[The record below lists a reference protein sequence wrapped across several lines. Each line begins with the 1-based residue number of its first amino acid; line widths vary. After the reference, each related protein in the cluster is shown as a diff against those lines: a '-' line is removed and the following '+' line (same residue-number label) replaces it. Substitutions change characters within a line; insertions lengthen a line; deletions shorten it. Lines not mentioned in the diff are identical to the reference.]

1 MTGAQLPRRV
11 VLMLPLRL
19 VLMLL
24 LGVVLGGC
32 GSKGPQPVKLV
43 DFKPSAKPV
52 VAWQVNVGDA
62 GHYIFT
68 PAIVGNSVFAASN
81 RGNLVRLNAANGK
94 TLWRLDTK
102 AALSGGVGVSE
113 NMVLVGTSKGS
124 VLAYDLEGKP
134 LWQSRVS
141 SEVLSAPQAAGE
153 FVVVRSGDSRI
164 FGLDARDGSR
174 RWEYQTTPPPL
185 TLRSNP
191 GVIIVEGF
199 VIAGMPAGKLVV
211 LNLTN
216 GGLVWETVVAAP
228 KGDNEL
234 ERITDIAGPPLVET
248 GRVCAATFQGRAAC
262 YETQKGGQLWARPAS
277 SVGSLAADDL
287 SVYLS
292 EDNGSVVALDRNSGA
307 SVWKQDKLSYRNL
320 SAPLA
325 TRDYVVVGDFEGQVH
340 FLKFEDGSFV
350 ARIATD
356 GGGIAAAPRLIEDN
370 KVLVQTRK
378 GGIYAIAIKK

>member
-1 MTGAQLPRRV
+1 MTGISLRFAV
-11 VLMLPLRL
+11 V
-19 VLMLL
+19 LL
-24 LGVVLGGC
+24 LGFALGGC

-43 DFKPSAKPV
+43 DFKPSAKLA
-52 VAWQVNVGDA
+52 VAWKVSIGDA
-62 GHYIFT
+62 GRYVFT
-68 PAIVGNSVFAASN
+68 PAISGDSVYAAGN
-81 RGNLVRLNAANGK
+81 RGDLLRINAANGK
-94 TLWRLDTK
+94 TLWRVDTK
-102 AALSGGVGVSE
+102 APLSGGVGVGE

-124 VLAYDLEGKP
+124 VLAYDIEGKS
-134 LWQSRVS
+134 LWQSKVS

-185 TLRSNP
+185 TLRANP
-191 GVIIVEGF
+191 GVIIVDNL

-211 LNLTN
+211 LNITN

-234 ERITDIAGPPLVET
+234 ERITDISGSPLVEP

-292 EDNGSVVALDRNSGA
+292 EDTGSVVALDRNTGA
-307 SVWKQDKLSYRNL
+307 SVWKQDKLAYRNL

-325 TRDYVVVGDFEGQVH
+325 TKDYVVVGDYEGQLH
-340 FLKFEDGSFV
+340 FLKFEDGSFA

-356 GGGIAAAPRLIEDN
+356 GGGVAAAPKSIGDL
-370 KVLVQTRK
+370 VLVQTRK
-378 GGIYAIAIKK
+378 GGLFAISIKK

>member
-1 MTGAQLPRRV
+1 MTGIILRFAV
-11 VLMLPLRL
+11 VA
-19 VLMLL
+19 L
-24 LGVVLGGC
+24 LGVALGGC

-43 DFKPSAKPV
+43 DFKPSAKLA
-52 VAWQVNVGDA
+52 VAWKVSISGASRYV
-62 GHYIFT
+62 FT
-68 PAIVGNSVFAASN
+68 PAISGDSVYAAGNNGDLLRINS
-81 RGNLVRLNAANGK
+81 ANGK
-94 TLWRLDTK
+94 TLWRVDTK
-102 AALSGGVGVSE
+102 APLSGGVGVGE

-124 VLAYDLEGKP
+124 VLAYDIEGKP
-134 LWQSRVS
+134 LWQSKVS

-185 TLRSNP
+185 TLRANP
-191 GVIIVEGF
+191 GVIIVDNL

-211 LNLTN
+211 LNITN

-234 ERITDIAGPPLVET
+234 ERITDISGPPLVEP

-277 SVGSLAADDL
+277 SIGSLAADDL

-292 EDNGSVVALDRNSGA
+292 EDTGSVVALDRNTGA
-307 SVWKQDKLSYRNL
+307 SVWKQDKLAYRNL

-325 TRDYVVVGDFEGQVH
+325 TKDYVVVGDYEGQLH
-340 FLKFEDGSFV
+340 FLKFEDGSFA

-356 GGGIAAAPRLIEDN
+356 GGGVAAAPKSIGDLI
-370 KVLVQTRK
+370 LVQTRK
-378 GGIYAIAIKK
+378 GGLFAISIKK

>member
-1 MTGAQLPRRV
+1 MTGMQLRFHFV
-11 VLMLPLRL
+11 V
-19 VLMLL
+19 MLL
-24 LGVVLGGC
+24 LGVVLCGC

-43 DFKPSAKPV
+43 DFKPSAKLAI
-52 VAWQVNVGDA
+52 AWTVNVGDA
-62 GHYIFT
+62 GRYIFT
-68 PAIVGNSVFAASN
+68 PATAGDSVFAASN
-81 RGNLVRLNAANGK
+81 RGDLLRLNAANGK
-94 TLWRLDTK
+94 TLWRVDTK
-102 AALSGGVGVSE
+102 AALSGGVGVGE
-113 NMVLVGTSKGS
+113 NMVLAGTSKGS
-124 VLAYDLEGKP
+124 VLAYDLQGKP

-153 FVVVRSGDSRI
+153 IVVVRSGDSRI

-185 TLRSNP
+185 TLRANP
-191 GVIIVEGF
+191 GVVIVEGF
-199 VIAGMPAGKLVV
+199 AIAGMPAGKLVV
-211 LNLTN
+211 LNIAN

-234 ERITDIAGPPLVET
+234 ERITDIAGPPLVEA

-292 EDNGSVVALDRNSGA
+292 EDNGSVVALDRNTGA
-307 SVWKQDKLSYRNL
+307 SVWKQDKLAYRNL

-325 TRDYVVVGDFEGQVH
+325 TGDYVVVGDFEGQVH
-340 FLKFEDGSFV
+340 FLKFEDGSFA

-356 GGGIAAAPRLIEDN
+356 GGGIAAAPQLIGD

-378 GGIYAIAIKK
+378 GGIYAISIQK